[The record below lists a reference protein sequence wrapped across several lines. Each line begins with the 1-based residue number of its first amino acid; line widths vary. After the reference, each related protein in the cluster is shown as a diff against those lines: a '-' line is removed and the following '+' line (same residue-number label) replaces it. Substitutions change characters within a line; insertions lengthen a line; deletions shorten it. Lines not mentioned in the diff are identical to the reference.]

1 MLKNMKVSVK
11 LILGF
16 SLVLI
21 ITIVIAIEG
30 LLSLSNSSDGFVEYR
45 ELAREANIAGRIQ
58 ANLLESRLDGKK
70 FLETGSQEALQ
81 SYNSASDLF
90 LEIISDI
97 DDDLFTEGTQ
107 IQQLEKIKD
116 DFIDYDEYFNQVVEL
131 YKNKNEILGILT
143 LYGNSMLEDI
153 DIIMDETYEDGN
165 YEASFYSAE
174 LLENS
179 ITVRLNTARY
189 LVLGTEEEYQSGL
202 ALFGNVM
209 DDLVANLRNSLN
221 NQIYIDHLNDY
232 IENADQ
238 YEIAFIDLHT
248 TNTDL
253 NNIVDTYLDIIG
265 PAISDD
271 IEDIKLDIQDIQNNL
286 GPRLIKQNQDIMQL
300 VIITSIVA
308 LVLAIIIIIVITLS
322 ITNTLGGEPNFLAD
336 VAKQVSDGKLD
347 INWGAEGKS
356 NKGLLANIKRMVESL
371 RSKARNIEKIAE
383 GNFNVNIELA
393 SNEDVVGKAL
403 LKMSESLNKKSK
415 ALEKIANGDF
425 TVHVE
430 MASNKDVLGRSMK
443 KMVKSINNI
452 FKQINHTVTEVKA
465 GADQLSNSSQDLS
478 EGASDQASSLEE
490 VSASLSEVSSQI
502 QTNSENVIQASQSSQ
517 KVKDYAQNGFDKM
530 QELVTAI
537 KDINDSA
544 EQIRNI
550 VKVIDD
556 IAFQTNLLALN
567 ANIEAARV
575 GKYGKGFAVVANS
588 VRSLATESAESVK
601 ETTAQ
606 VEKVLSSIETGNV
619 LVNETAK
626 QFNEIVERAV
636 EVNNLVS
643 EVATASQEQTR
654 GIEQISTALNQV
666 ENVVQSNTANAE
678 ENASTSEELASQATE
693 LGNMMLNY
701 RFNEDREIIDIDD
714 DYDEIRKLP
723 ADKLKMIMDK
733 LENEENSDLSNN
745 DEEKN
750 LKPYNPD

>member
-21 ITIVIAIEG
+21 LTIIIAIQG
-30 LLSLSNSSDGFVEYR
+30 LISISNSSDGFVEYR

-58 ANLLESRLDGKK
+58 ANLLKSRLDGKK
-70 FLETGSQEALQ
+70 FLETGSQEVLKN
-81 SYNSASDLF
+81 YNEASELF
-90 LEIISDI
+90 LEIITDI
-97 DDDLFTEGTQ
+97 DDNLFTEGTQ
-107 IQQLEKIKD
+107 IQQLDKIEK
-116 DFIDYDEYFNQVVEL
+116 DFIEYDEYFKQVVNL
-131 YKNKNEILGILT
+131 YNKKNNILGDLT
-143 LYGNSMLEDI
+143 LYGNYMIDDI
-153 DIIMDETYEDGN
+153 DTIMDETYDDGN
-165 YEASFYSAE
+165 FQASFYAAE
-174 LLENS
+174 LLENT
-179 ITVRLNTARY
+179 ITIRLDTARY
-189 LVLGTEEEYQSGL
+189 LVLGTEEEYQDGL
-202 ALFGNVM
+202 MLFGSVM
-209 DDLVANLRNSLN
+209 DDLVSNLRNSLN
-221 NQIYIDHLNDY
+221 NQNYIDYLDDF
-232 IENADQ
+232 IENSDL
-238 YEIAFIDLHT
+238 YETSFIDLHT
-248 TNTDL
+248 TNTEL
-253 NNIVDTYLDIIG
+253 NKIVDEELDVIG
-265 PAISDD
+265 PAISVD
-271 IEDIKLDIQDIQNNL
+271 IEDIKLVIQDKQNEL
-286 GPRLIKQNQDIMQL
+286 GPELVKQNQNTMQL
-300 VIITSIVA
+300 VIITIVAA
-308 LVLAIIIIIVITLS
+308 LVLSIIIVIVITLS
-322 ITNTLGGEPNFLAD
+322 ITNTLGGEPNFLAL

-347 INWGAEGKS
+347 ISWGNERKR
-356 NKGLLANIKRMVESL
+356 NKGLLADIKRMVESL
-371 RSKARNIEKIAE
+371 RSKAKNIEKIAE
-383 GNFNVNIELA
+383 GNFNVDIQLA

-403 LKMSESLNKKSK
+403 IKMSESLNKKSK
-415 ALEKIANGDF
+415 SLERIANGDF
-425 TVHVE
+425 TVKVE
-430 MASNKDVLGRSMK
+430 MASNKDELGHSMR
-443 KMVKSINNI
+443 KMVNSINNI

-502 QTNSENVIQASQSSQ
+502 QTNSENVVQASESSQ
-517 KVKDYAQNGFDKM
+517 KVKDYAQNGYDKM
-530 QELVTAI
+530 QELVSAI

-606 VEKVLSSIETGNV
+606 VEKVLKSIETGNV
-619 LVNETAK
+619 LVNETAT
-626 QFNEIVERAV
+626 QFNEIVERSV

-701 RFNEDREIIDIDD
+701 RFNENSEVIDIDEE
-714 DYDEIRKLP
+714 YDEIRKLP

-733 LENEENSDLSNN
+733 IESEENYHQIDNE
-745 DEEKN
+745 EEKN
-750 LKPYNPD
+750 IKPYNQD